1 MIVSLSLLKL
11 GIREHKLSLPNQ
23 TCTCPPG
30 VYWAMTSRLVM
41 RICRNKS
48 QGKLGSTY
56 KRTAP
61 GKIITGF
68 FNKRKL
74 ASSDRE
80 GRPAGKRVSVRC
92 GALR

>member
-1 MIVSLSLLKL
+1 MK
-11 GIREHKLSLPNQ
+11 
-23 TCTCPPG
+23 
-30 VYWAMTSRLVM
+30 
-41 RICRNKS
+41 ICRNKS

-61 GKIITGF
+61 GKIIAGF
-68 FNKRKL
+68 SKKKKL

-80 GRPAGKRVSVRC
+80 GRPAGKRVSIRY